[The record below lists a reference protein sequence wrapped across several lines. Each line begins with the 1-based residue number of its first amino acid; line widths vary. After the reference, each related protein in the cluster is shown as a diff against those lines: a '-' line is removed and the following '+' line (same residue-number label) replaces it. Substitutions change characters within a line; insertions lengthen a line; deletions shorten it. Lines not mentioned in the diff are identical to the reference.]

1 MITWAFIYEH
11 PGTDPS
17 ADRVAV
23 ERAGLRTV
31 LVPVPDETRAA
42 AAAVDLIE
50 QDGAALIE
58 LCGGFSTARAAAVV
72 DAVGGRVPVGHV
84 AYAVESLEGAAGYK
98 ALFEADR

>member
-17 ADRVAV
+17 AERVA
-23 ERAGLRTV
+23 
-31 LVPVPDETRAA
+31 DETRAA